1 MIIEDGV
8 GTGRKAKVTTENLLA
23 TLSITSPVE
32 HHVNHEDRRAYNCVV
47 EQTSGGAGY
56 YFFYLKNTGD
66 DDLIITSI
74 QLYTPSVESIN
85 FVLLP
90 AGTAVGTTYVPIN
103 KYCGSANTAD
113 ADCVV
118 GNNITGLSGGSLVD
132 RLVINGAT
140 IGMINIDWI
149 SNFIVPKNTSIAFSA
164 VTGSI
169 KVNMTLSIFFHS
181 PLLSN

>member
-1 MIIEDGV
+1 MTIDD
-8 GTGRKAKVTTENLLA
+8 GTGTGHRAKVNDENFLE
-23 TLSITSPVE
+23 TLSISSPVE
-32 HHVNHEDRRAYNCVV
+32 HHVNHVERRAYNCVI
-47 EQTSGGAGY
+47 EQTPGGAGY

-74 QLYTPSVESIN
+74 QLYTPSVEAIN

-90 AGTAVGTTYVPIN
+90 IGTAVGTTYVPIN

-113 ADCVV
+113 AECVV
-118 GNNITGLSGGSLVD
+118 GNNITGLTGGNTVD
-132 RLVINGAT
+132 RLVINGGT
-140 IGMINIDWI
+140 VGMINIDWI

-169 KVNMTLSIFFHS
+169 KINMTLSIFFHEAF
-181 PLLSN
+181 